1 MRHEA
6 DMRREIMGTR
16 KHGMTALMLAIKEAE
31 TKAEAIP
38 VHMHQGQTSTKQ
50 IKDKYETPTV
60 MVYAGQINKITT
72 ICLTTE

>member
-1 MRHEA
+1 MKNDIAALILELKET
-6 DMRREIMGTR
+6 EIN
-16 KHGMTALMLAIKEAE
+16 
-31 TKAEAIP
+31 AEAIP

-72 ICLTTE
+72 ICLTT